1 MSLQVIATLLA
12 IRSTFNYQIA
22 SLVPM
27 TDDTSDVAWLDE
39 HQQRSWRAFL
49 VGTTLLM
56 DRLDRDLREQHRLSL
71 PEYEILVRLA
81 EADGH
86 RLRMAVLADSVS
98 HSRSRVTHTVT
109 RMETA
114 GLVARDACL
123 SDGRGVEA
131 VLTEGGREALEKAA
145 PTHVAGVRRFLVD
158 LAADEDFE
166 AVGRVFDA
174 VADRLIDTNPAID
187 IR

>member
-1 MSLQVIATLLA
+1 
-12 IRSTFNYQIA
+12 
-22 SLVPM
+22 M
-27 TDDTSDVAWLDE
+27 TEETRGTSQPSPDETVWLDE
-39 HQQRSWRAFL
+39 QQQRTWRAFL

-56 DRLDRDLREQHRLSL
+56 DRLDRELREQHRLSL
-71 PEYEILVRLA
+71 PEYEILVRLS

-86 RLRMAVLADSVS
+86 RLRMAQLADSVS

-114 GLVARDACL
+114 GLVARDACV

-131 VLTEGGREALEKAA
+131 VLTDHGRAVLQAAA
-145 PTHVAGVRRFLVD
+145 PTHVAGVRRLLVD
-158 LAADEDFE
+158 LVDDEDFE
-166 AVGRVFDA
+166 AVGRVFDT
-174 VADRLIDTNPAID
+174 VTDGLIEANPAMD

>member
-1 MSLQVIATLLA
+1 
-12 IRSTFNYQIA
+12 
-22 SLVPM
+22 M
-27 TDDTSDVAWLDE
+27 TVDSSDVAWLDQ

-56 DRLDRDLREQHRLSL
+56 ERLDRDLREQHRLSL

-81 EADGH
+81 EAEGN
-86 RLRMAVLADSVS
+86 RMRMANLADSVS
-98 HSRSRVTHTVT
+98 HSRSRVTHTVS

-131 VLTEGGREALEKAA
+131 VLTDQGRAALEGAA
-145 PTHVAGVRRFLVD
+145 HTHVAGVRQFMVDLVD
-158 LAADEDFE
+158 EDDFD
-166 AVGRVFDA
+166 ALGRVFDA
-174 VADRLIDTNPAID
+174 VTDKLIEANPAMD

>member
-1 MSLQVIATLLA
+1 
-12 IRSTFNYQIA
+12 
-22 SLVPM
+22 M
-27 TDDTSDVAWLDE
+27 TVDSSDVAWLDQ

-56 DRLDRDLREQHRLSL
+56 DRLDRDLREQHRISL

-81 EADGH
+81 EADGN
-86 RLRMAVLADSVS
+86 RLRMAMLADSVS
-98 HSRSRVTHTVT
+98 HSRSRVTHTVS

-131 VLTEGGREALEKAA
+131 VLTEQGRTALANAA
-145 PTHVAGVRRFLVD
+145 PTHVAGVRRYLVD
-158 LAADEDFE
+158 LADPDDFE

-174 VADRLIDTNPAID
+174 VTDGLIEANPAMD

>member
-1 MSLQVIATLLA
+1 
-12 IRSTFNYQIA
+12 
-22 SLVPM
+22 M
-27 TDDTSDVAWLDE
+27 TVDCSDVAWLDQQ
-39 HQQRSWRAFL
+39 QQRSWRAFL

-56 DRLDRDLREQHRLSL
+56 DRLDRDLREQHRISL

-81 EADGH
+81 EADGN
-86 RLRMAVLADSVS
+86 RLRMAMLADSVS
-98 HSRSRVTHTVT
+98 HSRSRVTHTVS

-114 GLVARDACL
+114 GLVARDACV

-131 VLTEGGREALEKAA
+131 VLTEQGRAALESAA
-145 PTHVAGVRRFLVD
+145 PTHVAGVRQFLVD
-158 LAADEDFE
+158 LVDEDDFE

-174 VADRLIDTNPAID
+174 VTDRLIEANPAMD

>member
-1 MSLQVIATLLA
+1 VGEEELET
-12 IRSTFNYQIA
+12 
-22 SLVPM
+22 
-27 TDDTSDVAWLDE
+27 AWLDGR
-39 HQQRSWRAFL
+39 QQRAWRAFL

-56 DRLDRDLREQHRLSL
+56 DRLDRELREQHRLSL
-71 PEYEILVRLA
+71 PEYEILVRLS

-98 HSRSRVTHTVT
+98 HSRSRVTHTVS
-109 RMETA
+109 RMEAT

-131 VLTEGGREALEKAA
+131 VLTDEGRRALVEAA
-145 PTHVAGVRRFLVD
+145 PTHVAGVRRLLVD
-158 LAADEDFE
+158 LVDDEDFD

-174 VADRLIDTNPAID
+174 VTDGLIDSNPAMD